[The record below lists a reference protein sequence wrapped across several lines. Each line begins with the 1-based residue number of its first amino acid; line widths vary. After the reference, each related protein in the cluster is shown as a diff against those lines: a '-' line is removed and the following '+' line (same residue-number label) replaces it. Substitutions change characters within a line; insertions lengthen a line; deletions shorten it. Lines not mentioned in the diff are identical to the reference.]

1 MIYIPKNKR
10 RVLFEK
16 TNGKEDLFLFLM
28 EGTVSKIDEKEYPDY
43 IFLFKGDKIL
53 FDFYKIQ
60 DEKNGHFWCSY
71 QHYWSVFENEY
82 GLNYT
87 EVQEFTKDMVEK
99 HFKMKVLT
107 PSKAEDW
114 KLFLVEKHFKM
125 KVLTPQEANMGIR
138 LGVEKHFKMKVLTP
152 SIAFY
157 PCFFKVEKHFKM
169 KVLTPPSIQLN
180 PIFLVEKHFKTKVE
194 TSICQKS
201 SVPE

>member
-107 PSKAEDW
+107 PLGGLDNLS
-114 KLFLVEKHFKM
+114 LQVEKHFKM
-125 KVLTPQEANMGIR
+125 KVLTPKHPITFRAHQ
-138 LGVEKHFKMKVLTP
+138 VEKHFKMKVLTLANW
-152 SIAFY
+152 SRLF
-157 PCFFKVEKHFKM
+157 
-169 KVLTPPSIQLN
+169 
-180 PIFLVEKHFKTKVE
+180 
-194 TSICQKS
+194 
-201 SVPE
+201 